1 MKSFSLFILLVSVCF
16 SQVSAQIGTWKTY
29 SSFNNVKEV
38 ITDQNGVYWAATSGG
53 LMSAENGIVTQQ
65 KTTVDGLYRLDPE
78 TLLYDETNHRLFLGY
93 TDGMIDIYDIN
104 SGTTQRL
111 EDIKRASTFSSRS
124 VNRFLIKDNRLYV
137 ATEFGIVMYNLET
150 LLVIDSFSK
159 LGSFNRAIAV
169 NDIHFIGDNLWA
181 ATLQGAAVGN
191 ISNNLSVEENWDN
204 FDDSNGFT
212 AMPVRRISSFEGRI
226 YASTADD
233 NYDFDGLDWSISSD
247 FINGAIRR
255 YHINEAGNRF
265 SGFGNNNATVLDQ
278 NLNRTFHNLPTQRLN
293 SAMLS
298 GSDLILIASFNSGI
312 IEYELSSGDSN
323 VIQADGPQINF
334 VTDISFIN
342 GGFIAGS
349 TQFWDRDALFDN
361 QKGYYIYR
369 DGEWTSFN
377 RANNATLNSFD
388 YRKTYQTAVSNNYYY
403 FGSWGYGIARHHIE
417 TDEIHVFNNTN
428 SSIRGWVSVD
438 PDYEVI
444 SGVQTDRNDRVWAV
458 SRFGPTPLYTQIPG
472 EDNWIARSTDSAL
485 SAADL
490 YEDLFIDSNDR
501 KWITLKSSSSAG
513 RGLLVLQTPDPEDP
527 TMDTGV
533 RLTDDF
539 DNGNLPNIN
548 VKSVIED
555 MNGEIWIGTD
565 RGIARFVFPQFI
577 LSGGSN
583 ERRAQWLINEDP
595 NAESPFLL
603 RDINVTAMAIN
614 GANQK
619 WIGTPS
625 EGIWLL
631 NEQGSRILAH
641 YTTEN
646 SPLLSNAIR
655 SISVEPETGEVFI
668 ATELG
673 LVSFMDIPRSAEGS
687 MNTLKVFP
695 NPFEYG
701 RHSRI
706 IIDGLGDE
714 TTIRIMGV
722 DGTLVNS
729 LDARGGRA
737 EWNGYD
743 SRGNELGSG
752 VYLVIALDK
761 NNGQR
766 GVGKVV
772 IIR

>member
-1 MKSFSLFILLVSVCF
+1 MKVFSLFILLTSFSF
-16 SQVSAQIGTWKTY
+16 SQAVAQIGTWKTY

-38 ITDQNGVYWAATSGG
+38 VTDLNGAYWAATSGG
-53 LMSAENGIVTQQ
+53 LMRAENGVVTET

-78 TLLYDETNHRLFLGY
+78 TLLYDEENHRLFLGY
-93 TDGMIDIYDIN
+93 TDGMIDIYNIN

-124 VNRFLIKDNRLYV
+124 INRFLIKDNRLYV
-137 ATEFGIVMYNLET
+137 ATDFGIVMYNLEN

-159 LGSFNRAIAV
+159 LGTFNRAISV

-191 ISNNLSVEENWDN
+191 INSNLSIEGNWDN

-212 AMPVRRISSFEGRI
+212 SMPVRRICSFQGRI
-226 YASTADD
+226 YASTADE
-233 NYDFDGLDWSISSD
+233 NYEFDGLDWTISSD
-247 FINGAIRR
+247 FINGPIRR

-265 SGFGNNNATVLDQ
+265 TGFGTDNVTVLDQ
-278 NLNRTFHNLPTQRLN
+278 ALNRTFRNLPTQRLN
-293 SAMLS
+293 SALLS
-298 GSDLILIASFNSGI
+298 DTDLILIASFNSGI
-312 IEYELSSGDSN
+312 IEYELSSGNSS

-334 VTDISFIN
+334 VTDISFID

-349 TQFWDRDALFDN
+349 TQFWDRDGLFDN
-361 QKGYYIYR
+361 QKGYYIYQNGIWR
-369 DGEWTSFN
+369 SFN
-377 RANNATLNSFD
+377 RANNASLNSFE
-388 YRKTYQTAVSNNYYY
+388 YRKAYQTAVSNNYYY

-417 TDEIHVFNNTN
+417 TDEIHVFNNSN
-428 SSIRGWVSVD
+428 STIRGWVSVN

-458 SRFGPTPLYTQIPG
+458 SRYGPTPLYTQIPG
-472 EDNWIARSTDSAL
+472 EDDWIARSPYSSL
-485 SAADL
+485 SSADL
-490 YEDLFIDSNDR
+490 YEGLFIDSNNR

-527 TMDTGV
+527 SEDSGV

-548 VKSVIED
+548 VKAVIED
-555 MNGEIWIGTD
+555 LNGEIWIGTD

-577 LSGGSN
+577 ISGSSN

-595 NAESPFLL
+595 SAESPFLL
-603 RDINVTAMAIN
+603 RDINVTAMAVN

-673 LVSFMDIPRSAEGS
+673 LVSFMDIPRGAEVS

-714 TTIRIMGV
+714 TTIRILGV
-722 DGTLVNS
+722 DGTVVNS